1 MLPRKAFKRRASVA
15 KWVNMRE
22 KRLPFAAAM
31 PHGVAAPADGRWDT
45 AGHSVMAAVWRAD
58 RPPAHAAMRAT

>member
-1 MLPRKAFKRRASVA
+1 VA

-45 AGHSVMAAVWRAD
+45 AFRHGGGVAR
-58 RPPAHAAMRAT
+58 